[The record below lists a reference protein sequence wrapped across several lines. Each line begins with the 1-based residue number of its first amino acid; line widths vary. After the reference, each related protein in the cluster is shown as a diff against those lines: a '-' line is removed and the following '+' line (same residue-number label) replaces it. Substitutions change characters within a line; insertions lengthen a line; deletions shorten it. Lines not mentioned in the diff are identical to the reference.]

1 MSYNSKQTSKDVASL
16 AGHILQA
23 PSSSGIQKQ
32 LAAGALSQ
40 RNPSKQTG
48 SHLED
53 VASQVLSSP
62 KYSNATKI
70 LAASVLS
77 QSNKER

>member
-1 MSYNSKQTSKDVASL
+1 MSYNSKRTSKDVASL
-16 AGHILQA
+16 AGQILRK
-23 PSSSGIQKQ
+23 PSVSGIQKQ
-32 LAAGALSQ
+32 LAGGALSQ

-62 KYSNATKI
+62 KYNGKTKT

-77 QSNKER
+77 QSNKGR